1 MPRLTDDVE
10 ISGYD
15 VGEQIALHG
24 PYGVYRGRRQS
35 DQRPVLLKAPVRAP
49 VRGADR
55 EGLRR
60 EFELLSSLS
69 VSGIPRTHDLI
80 RRADATCLVLEDC
93 GLVPLCT
100 QLGEGRLDL
109 PSFFRIATQLCTI
122 LGALHR
128 RTIIHGAISP
138 TSILVGADSG
148 QVQLLNIGL
157 GPGLSAEIRARVP
170 DGAAAYMSPE
180 QTGRINR
187 AIDYRTDFYSLG
199 ATFYEMLTGA
209 PPFSS
214 HDSLELIHAH
224 IAKTPTRPALDAVPE
239 QVSRLV
245 LKLLAKAAE
254 DRYQSSA
261 GIAYDLE
268 ACQREWTTHATISLF
283 ELGRHDVPEQL
294 LIPRKLYGRDR
305 EVDELLRAFAETCE
319 GRTAMMLVAGYS
331 GIGKT
336 ALIQELHN
344 PIVRKRGHLIGGKF
358 DQVLRNIP
366 YGALAQALRNL
377 VRQLLTESED
387 ELSRWRAQLS
397 DVLGANGG
405 VLAEVVPEIE
415 LILGKQAPP
424 PPLDPTEARNRFG
437 YVFQGFVRTVAQK
450 DHPLVVF
457 LDDLQWADAGTLEL
471 LHALLTSPDIHH
483 LLLIGAYRDNEVDGS
498 HLLTWAINRLET
510 SGAPLSRL
518 SLGPLALPELTLFLS
533 DTLRGEPAYVEPLAR
548 LIQQKTDGN
557 PFFVIQFLKTLEQEG
572 LFDVDEGRAGWSFR
586 MSAIANA
593 GMTDNVIDLMTR
605 KIRRLSPGS
614 QGVLALAA
622 CVGNQFD
629 WSTFLS
635 VSRHSP
641 EQAWTGL
648 SECLDAGLI
657 QQVGDRSNASDG
669 NAGEE
674 AVYSFLHDRVQQ
686 AAYGLIPEADKKPVH
701 LDLGRLLLDD
711 FDTKAPD
718 DRIFSILNHLNIGSD
733 LITKTSERLSLA
745 QLNLAAGRKAKTSAA
760 YRAACDYLEKG
771 IALVDD
777 SHWRSEYELMFSLFL
792 EAAECQYLAGAF
804 DAAEEYFERLLER
817 AATPLDEAQVHTLR
831 ITVYENQSRWADAVA
846 SGRAALALFGISF
859 PQHAA
864 DKDAAL
870 DREVEATQSA
880 LGDRSIA
887 SLIELP
893 EMADPEGRMA
903 MRILTILWAPAYIA
917 GDEILARLI
926 SATIVR
932 LSLTHGITGDSAY
945 GFVTHAITI
954 GPLRREYQAAYQWGV
969 LALNVN
975 ARFNDAKL
983 RAKIHQQFQAHVN
996 LWCRRFET
1004 CIPHAREA
1012 CRSGLSTGDFVYAG
1026 YGAATEAW
1034 SALLISRDL
1043 DQFVRVYSPAL
1054 ALLEKIKMTAFF
1066 GAHKV
1071 ILNWA
1076 LALQGQTSGRLSLSD
1091 GTFDEQAFV
1100 ATYENTAPFFL
1111 TFIYTA
1117 KLHLCLLFEEFAQ
1130 ALLAAQRAK
1139 EVAVAGTIWPV
1150 LVDFWS
1156 SLAAAAA
1163 WETASEGERHAYAGQ
1178 LASAKESLRELADNC
1193 PENFRCAWL
1202 LLSAETSRIASQ
1214 HDAAGRLYEDAVA
1227 YARQTDNLQLE
1238 ALANELAA
1246 KFWLRCGQDAL
1257 AAAFMSEA
1265 CRCYATWGAAA
1276 KVAHLKEHYGGLLG
1290 TRPSASTPEESVEDT
1305 ARVEEPVSLDMST
1318 ILKVA
1323 RAIAVEIEVDGLL
1336 RKLMNLAL
1344 ENAGAQRGI
1353 FLRRHEGTLL
1363 VEAQA
1368 DADIEQVTIGPPVL
1382 LDHANDVSHSVIR
1395 YVHRTGEDVVIGN
1408 AVTDGRF
1415 AGDAYIDR
1423 TKPRSILCVPVGHTA
1438 SAKASAGE
1446 QGRLGGILYLENNL
1460 TTHAFTPARI
1470 EIVRILAAQTA
1481 ISLENARLYEDMKG
1495 EVERR
1500 TAAERALREALTQVE
1515 ALKNRLEAEN
1525 VYLQEEIRT
1534 QHNFNEIVGNSPA
1547 LVGALRKVERV
1558 AATDSTVLIIGET
1571 GSGKELFARA
1581 VHSRSRRSGR
1591 PLVKV
1596 NCGAIAPGLVES
1608 ELFGHVKG
1616 AFTGAIE
1623 KRIGRFELADG
1634 GTIFLD
1640 EVGELPL
1647 DAQVKLLRVLQ
1658 EQEFEPVG
1666 SSKTVRVSVRVIAA
1680 TNRNLDQAVREGK
1693 FRVDLLYRLNVF
1705 PIEVPALRERKSDI
1719 GLLVGFLTTGLTR
1732 KLGKPIRGFSAQSMR
1747 HIMSYSWPGNVRE
1760 LQNVVERAAI
1770 LAQGPTLELE
1780 GIFPGGESAADPA
1793 SPARQDGLPV
1803 PRGETL
1809 NDVQRLHILTVLK
1822 TTGGVVEGAA
1832 GAAAI
1837 LGINPNTLRSR
1848 MKKLGIAPTSSSS
1861 C

>member
-1 MPRLTDDVE
+1 VPRLIDDVE
-10 ISGYD
+10 IPGYD
-15 VGEQIALHG
+15 VLEEIARHG
-24 PYGVYRGRRQS
+24 PYVVYRGRRQS
-35 DQRPVLLKAPVRAP
+35 DQQPVLLKAPVRAP
-49 VRGADR
+49 LRGADR

-69 VSGIPRTHDLI
+69 VAGIPRTYDLI
-80 RRADATCLVLEDC
+80 RSADTTCLVLENC

-100 QLGEGRLDL
+100 RLGADRPDL
-109 PSFFRIATQLCTI
+109 PSFFTIAIQLCTI

-128 RTIIHGAISP
+128 GKIIHGAISP
-138 TSILVGADSG
+138 TSVWVGADLR
-148 QVQLLNIGL
+148 QVQLLNVGL
-157 GPGLSAEIRARVP
+157 GTGFFAETRARVP
-170 DGAAAYMSPE
+170 EGAAAYMSPE

-187 AIDYRTDFYSLG
+187 AVDYRTDFYSLG
-199 ATFYEMLTGA
+199 ATFYKILTGA

-214 HDSLELIHAH
+214 DDSLELIHAH
-224 IAKTPTRPALDAVPE
+224 IAKTPTPPADAVPE

-254 DRYQSSA
+254 DRYQSVA
-261 GIAYDLE
+261 GITHDLE
-268 ACQREWTTHATISLF
+268 TCRREWTTHETISLLA
-283 ELGRHDVPEQL
+283 LGSHDVTEQL
-294 LIPRKLYGRDR
+294 LIPQKLYGRDR
-305 EVDELLRAFAETCE
+305 EVGELLRAFNETCE

-336 ALIQELHN
+336 SLIHELYD
-344 PIVRKRGHLIGGKF
+344 PIVRQRGHFISGKF

-366 YGALAQALRNL
+366 YGALTQALRNL
-377 VRQLLTESED
+377 VRQLLAESED
-387 ELSRWRAQLS
+387 DLSRWRARFS
-397 DVLGANGG
+397 DVLGANVG
-405 VLAEVVPEIE
+405 VLAEVIPEIE

-437 YVFQGFVRTVAQK
+437 YVFQSFVRTVAQK
-450 DHPLVVF
+450 EHPLVVF
-457 LDDLQWADAGTLEL
+457 LDDLQWVDAGTLDL

-483 LLLIGAYRDNEVDGS
+483 LLLIGAYRDNEVDAG
-498 HLLTWAINRLET
+498 HLLTWAINRLEA

-518 SLGPLALPELTLFLS
+518 SLGPLALPELTLFLG
-533 DTLRGEPAYVEPLAR
+533 DTLHSEPAYVQPLAR
-548 LIQQKTDGN
+548 LIQKKTDGN

-572 LFDVDEGRAGWSFR
+572 LFDFDDERAGWSFR
-586 MSAIANA
+586 MNAIADA

-605 KIRRLSPGS
+605 KIRRLSPGA
-614 QGVLALAA
+614 QGVIALAA
-622 CVGNQFD
+622 CVGNQFA

-657 QQVGDRSNASDG
+657 QQVGDRSNG
-669 NAGEE
+669 PGENAGEE

-701 LDLGRLLLDD
+701 LDLGRLLLVD
-711 FDTKAPD
+711 FDARVPD
-718 DRIFSILNHLNIGSD
+718 DRIFAILNHLNIGCD
-733 LITKTSERLSLA
+733 LITNASERLSLA

-760 YRAACDYLEKG
+760 YRAACDYLQKG
-771 IALVDD
+771 ISLLDH
-777 SHWRSEYELMFSLFL
+777 SHWHSDYELMFSLFL

-804 DAAEEYFERLLER
+804 DAAEEYFERLLAR

-846 SGRAALALFGISF
+846 SGRAALARLGISF
-859 PQHAA
+859 PQRTD
-864 DKDAAL
+864 DKHAAL

-880 LGDRSIA
+880 LGGRTIA
-887 SLIELP
+887 SLIDLP
-893 EMADPEGRMA
+893 EMTDAEGRMA
-903 MRILTILWAPAYIA
+903 MRILAILWSSAYIA

-932 LSLTHGITGDSAY
+932 LSLARGITGDSAY
-945 GFVTHAITI
+945 GFVTHAITS
-954 GPLRREYQAAYQWGV
+954 GPLRRDYQAAYQWGV

-975 ARFNDAKL
+975 KRFDDAKL

-996 LWCRRFET
+996 LWCRPFET
-1004 CIPHAREA
+1004 CVPHAREA
-1012 CRSGLSTGDFVYAG
+1012 CRSGLETGDFVYAG

-1034 SALLISRDL
+1034 SALLVSRDL
-1043 DQFVRVYSPAL
+1043 DRFVRDYSPTL
-1054 ALLEKIKMTAFF
+1054 ALLEKVKMTDFF
-1066 GAHKV
+1066 KAHKV

-1076 LALQGQTSGRLSLSD
+1076 LALQGRTSGRLSLSD
-1091 GTFDEQAFV
+1091 AAFDEQAFV
-1100 ATYENTAPFFL
+1100 TAYEHTAPFFL
-1111 TFIYTA
+1111 TFVYAA
-1117 KLHLCLLFEEFAQ
+1117 KLHLCLLLGDFAQ
-1130 ALLAAQRAK
+1130 ALLAAKRAK
-1139 EVAVAGTIWPV
+1139 EVAVTGTIWPV

-1156 SLAAAAA
+1156 ALAAAAA
-1163 WETASEGERHAYAGQ
+1163 WETATDEEQRAHAQQ
-1178 LASAKESLRELADNC
+1178 LGNAQELLRELADNC

-1202 LLSAETSRIASQ
+1202 LLSAEAKRIASQ
-1214 HDAAGRLYEDAVA
+1214 HDLAGKLYEEAVA

-1246 KFWLRCGQDAL
+1246 KLSLRRGQDAL
-1257 AAAFMSEA
+1257 AAAFMCEA
-1265 CRCYATWGAAA
+1265 YRCYATWGAAT
-1276 KVAHLKEHYGGLLG
+1276 KVAQLKERYGPLLS
-1290 TRPSASTPEESVEDT
+1290 TRRSASTTEDASIEET
-1305 ARVEEPVSLDMST
+1305 ARVEAPASLDMST

-1323 RAIAVEIEVDGLL
+1323 HAVAVEIEVDGLL
-1336 RKLMNLAL
+1336 RKLMKLAL
-1344 ENAGAQRGI
+1344 ENAGAQKGI
-1353 FLRRHEGTLL
+1353 FLREQEGTLL
-1363 VEAQA
+1363 VEAKA
-1368 DADIEQVTIGPPVL
+1368 VADIEQVTIGQSLP
-1382 LDHANDVSHSVIR
+1382 LDHANGVSHSVIR

-1415 AGDAYIDR
+1415 VGDAYIGR
-1423 TKPRSILCVPVGHTA
+1423 AKPRSILCVPVGH
-1438 SAKASAGE
+1438 

-1460 TTHAFTPARI
+1460 TTHAFTPERI
-1470 EIVRILAAQTA
+1470 EMMRILAAQTA
-1481 ISLENARLYEDMKG
+1481 ISLENARLYENMKG

-1500 TAAERALREALTQVE
+1500 TAAERALREALAQVE

-1547 LVGALRKVERV
+1547 LLEALRKVERV
-1558 AATDSTVLIIGET
+1558 APTDSTVLIVGET

-1581 VHSRSRRSGR
+1581 VHSRSRRSDR

-1616 AFTGAIE
+1616 AFTGAID
-1623 KRIGRFELADG
+1623 KRTGRFELANG

-1666 SSKTVRVSVRVIAA
+1666 SSKTARVSVRVIAA

-1705 PIEVPALRERKSDI
+1705 PIEVPPLRERKSDI
-1719 GLLVGFLTTGLTR
+1719 GLLIGFLTTGLAR
-1732 KLGKPIRGFSAQSMR
+1732 KLGKPIRGFSARSMQ

-1770 LAQGPTLELE
+1770 LAQGPMLELE
-1780 GIFPGGESAADPA
+1780 GIFLGSE
-1793 SPARQDGLPV
+1793 SPADAAWPAKQNGLSV
-1803 PRGETL
+1803 PRGDTL
-1809 NDVQRLHILTVLK
+1809 DDVQRLHILSVLK

-1832 GAAAI
+1832 GAAGI
-1837 LGINPNTLRSR
+1837 LGLNPNTLRSR
-1848 MKKLGIAPTSSSS
+1848 MKKLGIAPTSSGSS
-1861 C
+1861 